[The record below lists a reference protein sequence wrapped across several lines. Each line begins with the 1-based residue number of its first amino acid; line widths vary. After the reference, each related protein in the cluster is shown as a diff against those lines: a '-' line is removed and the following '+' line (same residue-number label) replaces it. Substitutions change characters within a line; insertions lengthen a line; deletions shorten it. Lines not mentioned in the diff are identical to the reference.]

1 MPTPDA
7 LSDRQFRVLEGVI
20 QVYVESAQP
29 AGSEA
34 VARRARLGISP
45 ASIRSTMSELESLGY
60 LYHAHTSG
68 GRIPTELGY
77 RTYVNRLMPPGAT
90 SPSRS
95 VRAKL
100 EQEIVPGTRNPIE
113 EILRRAAQ
121 VLGVLTQELGVAVAP
136 TLDSL
141 LLERLE
147 LVRLSE
153 ERLLVVLTLQS
164 GMVRTIFVE
173 IPGAVAPEAIEHVS
187 RILNDRLSGI
197 PLGEIRR
204 SLSER
209 LRDASPAS
217 ASPGGH
223 ELLNI
228 FVAEG
233 EDLFDFA
240 DAAGEVVLSSAQP
253 LAEQPEFASNE
264 RMKTLIELTERR
276 DLLRQAFLD
285 RHRRGLTITI
295 GTENSDPRLADFT
308 LVTSSYQS
316 GGLSGVIGVMGPIRM
331 PYEKVIGLVEH
342 TSRMVEGLMT

>member
-1 MPTPDA
+1 MTDQEPLTE
-7 LSDRQFRVLEGVI
+7 RQFRVLEGVI

-29 AGSEA
+29 AGSAA

-45 ASIRSTMSELESLGY
+45 ASVRSTMSELESRGY

-68 GRIPTELGY
+68 GRIPTEQGY
-77 RTYVNRLMPPGAT
+77 RLYVNRLMRPPT
-90 SPSRS
+90 VSRS

-100 EQEIVPGTRNPIE
+100 EQEIAPVARNPIE

-141 LLERLE
+141 ILERLE

-164 GMVRTIFVE
+164 GIVRTIFVE
-173 IPGAVAPEAIEHVS
+173 VPGAVAPQAVEHVS
-187 RILNDRLSGI
+187 RILNERLAGL

-209 LRDASPAS
+209 LRDAGPDPAS
-217 ASPGGH
+217 QGSE
-223 ELLNI
+223 ELLNV

-233 EDLFDFA
+233 EELFDLA
-240 DAAGEVVLSSAQP
+240 DSSSTVVLGSAQP
-253 LAEQPEFASNE
+253 LADQPEFASNE
-264 RMKTLIELTERR
+264 RMKTLLELTERR
-276 DLLRQAFLD
+276 DLLRRAFED
-285 RHRRGLTITI
+285 RTRTGLTITI
-295 GTENSDPRLADFT
+295 GRENRDPRLADFT
-308 LVTSSYQS
+308 VVTSSYRS
-316 GGLSGVIGVMGPIRM
+316 GGLTGVIGVMGPIRM
-331 PYEKVIGLVEH
+331 PYEKIIGLVEH

>member
-1 MPTPDA
+1 MHMSEA
-7 LSDRQFRVLEGVI
+7 LTERQFRVLEGVI
-20 QVYVESAQP
+20 QVYVESAQA

-45 ASIRSTMSELESLGY
+45 ASIRSTMSELEAQGY

-68 GRIPTELGY
+68 GRIPTERGY
-77 RTYVNRLMPPGAT
+77 RTYVNRLMRPT
-90 SPSRS
+90 VSRQ

-100 EQEIVPGTRNPIE
+100 EQEIGPPGRNPIE

-121 VLGVLTQELGVAVAP
+121 VLGVLTQELGIAVGP

-141 LLERLE
+141 ILERLE

-164 GMVRTIFVE
+164 GVVRTIFVE
-173 IPGAVAPEAIEHVS
+173 IPGAVAPQAIEHVS
-187 RILNDRLSGI
+187 RILNERLAGLQ
-197 PLGEIRR
+197 LGEIRR

-217 ASPGGH
+217 GSPGGH

-233 EDLFDFA
+233 EGLFDFA
-240 DAAGEVVLSSAQP
+240 DPASEVVLGSAQP

-264 RMKTLIELTERR
+264 RMRTLLELTERR
-276 DLLRQAFLD
+276 DLLRRAFED
-285 RHRRGLTITI
+285 RHRNGLTITI
-295 GTENSDPRLADFT
+295 GTENTDPRLADFT

-331 PYEKVIGLVEH
+331 PYEKIIGLVEH
-342 TSRMVEGLMT
+342 TSRMVEGLMG